1 MMRLKCGG
9 FSGALTIP
17 MAISV
22 HAWTPET
29 PCVTTCGVEQ
39 VRWRVVA
46 GIDRSMLSSQ
56 STGTGTMRVE
66 ISLLIRRLGKCGAAG
81 GGRTK
86 PTCMYFVADIL
97 VVVVVVVLCVLALAY
112 RALGAFL
119 VVLPIEKDRVI
130 KRSVEGYFSPKCVSP
145 LKK

>member
-46 GIDRSMLSSQ
+46 GIDRSMLWSQ
-56 STGTGTMRVE
+56 STGTRTMRVE
-66 ISLLIRRLGKCGAAG
+66 ISLLIRRLGKSEAWE
-81 GGRTK
+81 TK
-86 PTCMYFVADIL
+86 PTCIYFVADIL
-97 VVVVVVVLCVLALAY
+97 VVVVVVLCVLALAY

-130 KRSVEGYFSPKCVSP
+130 KRSVEGHFSLKCVSP

>member
-1 MMRLKCGG
+1 MRLKCGG

-46 GIDRSMLSSQ
+46 GIDRSMLWSQ
-56 STGTGTMRVE
+56 STGTGTMRDE
-66 ISLLIRRLGKCGAAG
+66 ISLFGSQIG
-81 GGRTK
+81 
-86 PTCMYFVADIL
+86 
-97 VVVVVVVLCVLALAY
+97 
-112 RALGAFL
+112 
-119 VVLPIEKDRVI
+119 E
-130 KRSVEGYFSPKCVSP
+130 E
-145 LKK
+145 

>member
-1 MMRLKCGG
+1 M
-9 FSGALTIP
+9 P

-29 PCVTTCGVEQ
+29 PCVTTCG
-39 VRWRVVA
+39 
-46 GIDRSMLSSQ
+46 GGDRSIDVMESVD
-56 STGTGTMRVE
+56 RDRDREVE
-66 ISLLIRRLGKCGAAG
+66 ISLFVRRCVGSVGRR

-97 VVVVVVVLCVLALAY
+97 VVVVLCVLALAY